1 MPYAPVAGRGEEDRG
16 ESSLLPV
23 VRIAS
28 DHQHLAN
35 AIGECQRRLAD
46 LLNQL
51 EAGADAETE
60 TAPARQAIEE
70 TIRQLEDGGAAQGIS
85 ANDGAQLTEFEE
97 RVWRRVLEAMR
108 ADVRRVEVALLER
121 TDAVRAEQTLAA

>member
-1 MPYAPVAGRGEEDRG
+1 MPYAPVVGRGREENE

-28 DHQHLAN
+28 DHHHLAS

-60 TAPARQAIEE
+60 TAPARHAIEE
-70 TIRQLEDGGAAQGIS
+70 TLRHLDDGGVADTGAAASDAGP
-85 ANDGAQLTEFEE
+85 QLTEFEE

-108 ADVRRVEVALLER
+108 
-121 TDAVRAEQTLAA
+121 